1 MLAGE
6 YIPKHTFIC
15 EYKTSKVMRRDEA
28 DAEEKRHQFNQTG
41 CYMVDVQHPVLGH
54 SRVTLDATER
64 MHNNPGRYINHVSK
78 NPNICT
84 WPLMEVRDKLRI
96 GFVSLR
102 DIKLGEEL
110 AWDYGVRDS
119 ALPFMKSG
127 RFEEGRVVAGSGKE
141 KPVDEVPKSKRGRLK
156 TGRRYVFCSYPVT
169 YHYQSLTTKNSLSN
183 LVTHSV
189 LQFLSH
195 TIKFSLNQSVQKQD
209 SQSASQSAS
218 QSVSQ

>member
-1 MLAGE
+1 
-6 YIPKHTFIC
+6 
-15 EYKTSKVMRRDEA
+15 
-28 DAEEKRHQFNQTG
+28 
-41 CYMVDVQHPVLGH
+41 
-54 SRVTLDATER
+54 

-156 TGRRYVFCSYPVT
+156 TGHRYVFCPHPGCTSPP
-169 YHYQSLTTKNSLSN
+169 LK
-183 LVTHSV
+183 
-189 LQFLSH
+189 
-195 TIKFSLNQSVQKQD
+195 K
-209 SQSASQSAS
+209 
-218 QSVSQ
+218 